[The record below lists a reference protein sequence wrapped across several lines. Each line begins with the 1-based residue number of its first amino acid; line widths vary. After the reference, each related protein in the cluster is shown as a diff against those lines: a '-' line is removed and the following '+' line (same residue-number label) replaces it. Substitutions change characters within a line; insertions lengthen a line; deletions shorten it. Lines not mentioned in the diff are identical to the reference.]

1 MSFINRRLEAA
12 WVQLYDG
19 NLPAAS
25 VSCVAVSFK
34 VTFWDGECF
43 AFQLGDSWSGWGGD

>member
-1 MSFINRRLEAA
+1 MSFITRILEAA
-12 WVQLYDG
+12 RVNLYDG

-34 VTFWDGECF
+34 ATLRKGECF
-43 AFQLGDSWSGWGGD
+43 AFQLGDWLAGEEGD